1 LLKDITDIPESFVR
15 CYDDHV
21 VADLNGILSSGD
33 AYSTVPGQ
41 TAYKEIVFQ
50 FQIGQRDPHNRRSIP
65 DVEFQSFRLIIQD
78 MVEGFNIT
86 SNGVLHGPHI
96 SEDHIGGQIFG
107 INYASDIQLVDNVRI
122 R

>member
-1 LLKDITDIPESFVR
+1 MR

-33 AYSTVPGQ
+33 AYSAVPGQ

-50 FQIGQRDPHNRRSIP
+50 FQIGPRETYNRRIIQ
-65 DVEFQSFRLIIQD
+65 DIELQSFRLVIQD
-78 MVEGFNIT
+78 LVKGFHIT